1 MRKWWNWQTRKFQ
14 VLVSIRA
21 GSNPAFR
28 TILAPS
34 MATRVIFL
42 SHRVTVS

>member
-34 MATRVIFL
+34 TATRVIFL